1 MDNEETI
8 RVGLIGFGGWSQEA
22 YAPVL
27 MELPGIEVVAVAAR
41 SEETLALA
49 QKILGEKIAVTT
61 DYGKLL
67 EADDVD
73 AVMIALPNALHDE
86 ALLAAAESGKHIFF
100 EPPVA
105 DDPVTA
111 ERILSALDGSDRIV
125 QADLELRCLP
135 ILEAIHALISGGT
148 LGSPRMAKIR
158 LWCNW
163 GYNGGPWIDDV
174 QGQNFFQWLGHWYL
188 DVLDVVFD
196 EPATEATVLGGHAS
210 NGTLM
215 DYGWALLKYPGGSF
229 GQFEFNLTLPQDAII
244 ELIVACERGE
254 LSADLKT
261 GRWKWRDET
270 GGWREVYSPASE
282 PVYGFEGM
290 RESISEFF
298 TAIRTGRLPRAN
310 LEVVRRVHQAVQLCV
325 AAPVQLT

>member
-1 MDNEETI
+1 MDTI

-27 MELPGIEVVAVAAR
+27 KELHGVQVVAVAAR
-41 SEETLALA
+41 SAETLALA
-49 QKILGEKIAVTT
+49 RKTLGEEIAITT
-61 DYGKLL
+61 DYAKLL

-73 AVMIALPNALHDE
+73 AVMIALPNALHAE
-86 ALLAAAESGKHIFF
+86 VLLAAAQANKHVFF

-105 DDPVTA
+105 NDPETA
-111 ERILSALDGSDRIV
+111 ERILGALDTTDGIV
-125 QADLELRCLP
+125 QADFELRCLP
-135 ILEAIHALISGGT
+135 MLEAIRVQMSEGN

-163 GYNGGPWIDDV
+163 GYNGGPWIDEV

-188 DVLDVVFD
+188 DVLDVVFG
-196 EPATEATVLGGHAS
+196 EPATQATVLAGHAS

-215 DYGWALLKYPGGSF
+215 DYGWASLEYPGRSF
-229 GQFEFNLTLPQDAII
+229 GQFEFNLTLPQDTII
-244 ELIVACERGE
+244 ELVVACERGE
-254 LSADLKT
+254 LSADLKA
-261 GRWKWRDET
+261 GRWKWRGEI
-270 GGWREVYSPASE
+270 GGWREEHAPASE

-298 TAIRTGRLPRAN
+298 TAIRTGRSPRAN
-310 LEVVRRVHQAVQLCV
+310 LEVVRRVQHAVQLCADAHV
-325 AAPVQLT
+325 ELM